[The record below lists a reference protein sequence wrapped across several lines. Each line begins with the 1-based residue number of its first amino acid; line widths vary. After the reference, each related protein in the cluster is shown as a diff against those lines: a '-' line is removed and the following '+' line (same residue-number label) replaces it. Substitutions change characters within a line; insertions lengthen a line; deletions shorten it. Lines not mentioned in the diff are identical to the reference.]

1 MKTRLCTPCFALVEP
16 SRLLRFACLLCL
28 PDIRHFLPNGIVL
41 GVRVGH
47 GLAGGEGGVK
57 GVLVRARA
65 RALSPDPDLPPFP
78 ILVSQN
84 TSADPYTLSSSMVE
98 LLHQPRQMDAGSRI
112 LSDTGL
118 ARVVTRLSTG

>member
-28 PDIRHFLPNGIVL
+28 PDIRHFLPNGSVL

-65 RALSPDPDLPPFP
+65 RALSPDPDLPPSSIQSLKTP
-78 ILVSQN
+78 LPTHIRIRLRWSSCS
-84 TSADPYTLSSSMVE
+84 TSLGRWTQGQE
-98 LLHQPRQMDAGSRI
+98 FHQTPDLRAS
-112 LSDTGL
+112 
-118 ARVVTRLSTG
+118 